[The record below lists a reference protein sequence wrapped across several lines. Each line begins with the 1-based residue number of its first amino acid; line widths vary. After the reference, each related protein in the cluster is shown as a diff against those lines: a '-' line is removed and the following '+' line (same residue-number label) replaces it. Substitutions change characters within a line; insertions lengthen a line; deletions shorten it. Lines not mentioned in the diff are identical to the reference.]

1 MTARKRSRE
10 ELVGLVLTL
19 HLAGLPYRV
28 IASELGV
35 SYFTV
40 RRMVANHARARC
52 PATHPLLESVPAT
65 SSPDEDTTT

>member
-1 MTARKRSRE
+1 MIARKRSRE

-35 SYFTV
+35 SYSTV
-40 RRMVANHARARC
+40 RRLLAAYARAER
-52 PATHPLLESVPAT
+52 PPLASAPT
-65 SSPDEDTTT
+65 TFSPDEDTTT